1 MKYALIRMI
10 FCYSIQCVILNKYM
24 IATRKCNFS
33 DESFLFSLQM
43 YCTMYFICLFLFY
56 AIYSLCSYLM
66 AYVVYLTMLNY
77 VPFLCSFLVLL
88 DYVCI
93 IFSTLMHLSDLVS
106 LMKLP

>member
-1 MKYALIRMI
+1 ME
-10 FCYSIQCVILNKYM
+10 QCNEEQEKSLHLLNH
-24 IATRKCNFS
+24 
-33 DESFLFSLQM
+33 
-43 YCTMYFICLFLFY
+43 LFLFY
-56 AIYSLCSYLM
+56 AIYNLCSYFMAM

-77 VPFLCSFLVLL
+77 VHLLCSFLVLL